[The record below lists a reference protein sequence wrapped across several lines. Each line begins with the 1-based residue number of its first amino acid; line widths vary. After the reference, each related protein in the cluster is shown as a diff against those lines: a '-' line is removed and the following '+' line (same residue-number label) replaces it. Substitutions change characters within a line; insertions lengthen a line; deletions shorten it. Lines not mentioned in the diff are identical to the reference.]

1 MTNKNSIE
9 NILKYEVYFHF
20 VKSSG
25 SGGQNVNKKNTKA
38 ELYFNIN
45 DSLYLDNKQK
55 QRLIAA
61 VGHLVHH
68 QEWILIMTCQEERYQ
83 HANKKIVIHRF
94 RQLLN
99 EILPEPKK
107 RISTKTP
114 QREREARILDKK
126 IRAKKK
132 QNRQT
137 PLVEN

>member
-1 MTNKNSIE
+1 
-9 NILKYEVYFHF
+9 
-20 VKSSG
+20 
-25 SGGQNVNKKNTKA
+25 
-38 ELYFNIN
+38 
-45 DSLYLDNKQK
+45 
-55 QRLIAA
+55 
-61 VGHLVHH
+61 
-68 QEWILIMTCQEERYQ
+68 MTCQEERYQ